1 MDKINNTYFPD
12 KKCCEEKQHT
22 WYLIDAKNHKVGRI
36 ATEIAR
42 ILTGK
47 NKSIYTPYRNT
58 KNHVII
64 INSKHV
70 VMSSADEKIYF
81 RNSRRPGGLK
91 KESFNQLKLRLPN
104 RIIEHAVKGML
115 PKNKLGRVLFNN
127 FKVYSSNFHPHIA
140 QTPIEYKLNEIE

>member
-1 MDKINNTYFPD
+1 MDKMNNTYFPD
-12 KKCCEEKQHT
+12 KKYCETQHK
-22 WYLIDAKNHKVGRI
+22 WYLIDAKNYKVGRI

-47 NKSIYTPYRNT
+47 NKTTYTAHISNKT
-58 KNHVII
+58 HVII

-70 VMSSADEKIYF
+70 AMSSADKKIYF

-91 KESFNQLKLRLPN
+91 KESFNQLRLRLPN

-115 PKNKLGRVLFNN
+115 PKNRLGRILFKNL
-127 FKVYSSNFHPHIA
+127 KVYSGDFHPHVA
-140 QTPIEYKLNEIE
+140 QTPIEYKLDKIK